1 MGMHTFRYDQLLGVN
16 FGMDKAD
23 RLNYGE
29 SVMTHAMVFLG
40 VNLVDG
46 KPNRWK
52 VENSWGDKSG
62 QDGYYIMTDEWF
74 GQYNYQVVVN
84 RKYLTP
90 EQQEMLTQE
99 PIHLKPWDPMGS
111 LA

>member
-1 MGMHTFRYDQLLGVN
+1 MKKQIEQVFRPVN
-16 FGMDKAD
+16 PSPAGLITTAD
-23 RLNYGE
+23 EN
-29 SVMTHAMVFLG
+29 
-40 VNLVDG
+40 G

-74 GQYNYQVVVN
+74 GEYNYQVVVN
-84 RKYLTP
+84 RKYLSA
-90 EQQEMLTQE
+90 EQNKMFDQE